1 MGMLVVAQNQSRG
14 DSELICGRGQ
24 VQSCCV
30 LVTVAALSMAEASSK
45 LYLPGQIRPEHG
57 SQGPLE
63 TAVPSA
69 LVVFVANLCPVHGTG
84 RMLVVDAA
92 KPRKC
97 LLRAPTFRGGS
108 PLQRSAICYHELRKL
123 RDGLLGCSGYVV
135 VAAVGV
141 VGVCRVM
148 VREAVRS

>member
-14 DSELICGRGQ
+14 GSKLIFGRGH

-97 LLRAPTFRGGS
+97 LLRAPTFAAVCDMLPRTTKAQRRPAGLFRVCGGGCGWRGG
-108 PLQRSAICYHELRKL
+108 
-123 RDGLLGCSGYVV
+123 
-135 VAAVGV
+135 GV
-141 VGVCRVM
+141 
-148 VREAVRS
+148 

>member
-1 MGMLVVAQNQSRG
+1 MGMPIVAQNQSRG

-45 LYLPGQIRPEHG
+45 LYLPGQIRPEDG

-63 TAVPSA
+63 TAVLSA
-69 LVVFVANLCPVHGTG
+69 LVAFVANLRPVHGTG

-92 KPRKC
+92 TLRKC
-97 LLRAPTFRGGS
+97 LLRAPSFRCGS
-108 PLQRSAICYHELRKL
+108 PF
-123 RDGLLGCSGYVV
+123 
-135 VAAVGV
+135 
-141 VGVCRVM
+141 
-148 VREAVRS
+148 

>member
-1 MGMLVVAQNQSRG
+1 M
-14 DSELICGRGQ
+14 
-24 VQSCCV
+24 

-69 LVVFVANLCPVHGTG
+69 LVAFVANLCPVHGTG

-92 KPRKC
+92 KITIAAVCDMLPRTTKAQRRSAGLFRVC
-97 LLRAPTFRGGS
+97 GGGCGWRGG
-108 PLQRSAICYHELRKL
+108 
-123 RDGLLGCSGYVV
+123 
-135 VAAVGV
+135 GV
-141 VGVCRVM
+141 
-148 VREAVRS
+148 